1 MFLIDCKEIYDSWLR
16 DTYMSNMQLCRGR
29 REWIRCVWDCW
40 RFDKKLDKIFTNAN
54 QWLKGLVLMYPQL
67 VDWELVVKR

>member
-16 DTYMSNMQLCRGR
+16 DTHMSNMSACRMR

-40 RFDKKLDKIFTNAN
+40 RFDM
-54 QWLKGLVLMYPQL
+54 WLAGTVIPMCNKYLEQFGCYIDPL
-67 VDWELVVKR
+67 

>member
-40 RFDKKLDKIFTNAN
+40 RFDKWLAETVIPICNKYLEQFDCKIE
-54 QWLKGLVLMYPQL
+54 P
-67 VDWELVVKR
+67 R